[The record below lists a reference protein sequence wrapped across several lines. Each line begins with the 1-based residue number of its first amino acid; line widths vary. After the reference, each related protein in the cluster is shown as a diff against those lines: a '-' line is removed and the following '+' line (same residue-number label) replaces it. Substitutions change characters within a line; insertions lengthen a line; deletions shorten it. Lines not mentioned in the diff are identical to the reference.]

1 MAMSNATSFAV
12 SEPPLSSGFVFP
24 PRVLEIS
31 RERQNHKLS
40 LCGLDTRIW
49 GDAGDPTFLGM
60 YAIMAQRRSGRS
72 INGNLQMTQI
82 YRLNS
87 PIPLNQPISMAGEV
101 PRIEPHPRGAQV
113 FTDFGFALNDGSV
126 PLRASRSSLNPGPCD
141 PAGCRVAMPS
151 DPLAGM
157 SQINEVQLIP
167 ENVASLSD
175 EAEHLI
181 HSDPATTERFGFR
194 APIAGGLMA
203 SHIML
208 GAVIDETSRVG
219 PVTGLEMDIRFLRPQ
234 FLHERVRVL
243 AMPKDAP
250 GPRRLAVVCVD
261 GKPKNLHTIKAVRF
275 G

>member
-1 MAMSNATSFAV
+1 MHDATSVAV
-12 SEPPLSSGFVFP
+12 SEPAPPSGFVFP

-40 LCGLDTRIW
+40 LCGAEPAIW

-60 YAIMAQRRSGRS
+60 YAIMAQRWSGRS
-72 INGNLQMTQI
+72 INGNAHMTQI

-87 PIPLNQPISMAGEV
+87 PVPLNQSITMAGEV
-101 PRIEPHPRGAQV
+101 SRVDPHPRGAQV
-113 FTDFGFALNDGSV
+113 FADFGFALNDGSV
-126 PLRASRSSLNPGPCD
+126 PLRASRSSLNPGPGD
-141 PAGCRVAMPS
+141 SSGRRVATPS

-167 ENVASLSD
+167 ENVASFLD
-175 EAEHLI
+175 EAENLI
-181 HSDPATTERFGFR
+181 HSDPAIAERFGFP

-208 GAVIDETSRVG
+208 GAVIDEAGCAG
-219 PVTGLEMDIRFLRPQ
+219 PVTGLEMDIRC
-234 FLHERVRVL
+234 LHPLYWDKRVRVL
-243 AMPKDAP
+243 STSKDAP
-250 GPRRLAVVCVD
+250 GPRCLVVVAVD
-261 GKPKNLHTIKAVRF
+261 GKPKNLHTINAIHF